1 MAGVGQHHGN
11 HLPANPFPAAVGEPR
26 DIAAFPV
33 PSGHPLQLPPSRPAP
48 QHSHANAP
56 RDNPVRNRHFGVL
69 LPINTHQFCIVSSF
83 CRSMPPMI
91 GGLTAIGRV

>member
-33 PSGHPLQLPPSRPAP
+33 PSGHPLQLPPLHPAP

-69 LPINTHQFCIVSSF
+69 FVTGSWDRVWEH
-83 CRSMPPMI
+83 PMDR
-91 GGLTAIGRV
+91 GKFGEPAQTLTYVTF